1 MQPGMAEEAAMAPRR
16 LRFLVVEDDADMR
29 SFIVDALHEF
39 GDGMET
45 TDYDAAMAVLLAPS
59 RPRLDLVV
67 VDCVLPNR
75 RRRLLAGIALLRFIA
90 ERWPSLPVLVITG
103 AELGEELVIDS
114 FRSGARD
121 FLRKPFDLDEL
132 LSAVERVTRRRRA
145 EPVEHGAA
153 SRAVREV
160 VKFVAEHYT
169 EPLSLDDLAAM
180 AGLGRDA
187 FARVFR
193 EIVGLSLR
201 DYLLDLRVERARQ
214 LLLES
219 NRSLTEIAQESG
231 FYDLP
236 HLDKA
241 FRRRFLLSPSDY
253 RRQSAPPGADCNVD
267 PAATALPPQ
276 D

>member
-1 MQPGMAEEAAMAPRR
+1 MAPRR
-16 LRFLVVEDDADMR
+16 LRFLVVEDDAEMR
-29 SFIVDALHEF
+29 SFIAEALHDLGDALEAP
-39 GDGMET
+39 
-45 TDYDAAMAVLLAPS
+45 DYDAAMAALLVPA
-59 RPRLDLVV
+59 RPHLDLVI

-75 RRRLLAGIALLRFIA
+75 RQRHLAGIELLRFIA

-132 LSAVERVTRRRRA
+132 LTAVERVTRRRRT
-145 EPVEHGAA
+145 EPVEHSAA
-153 SRAVREV
+153 AKAVRDV
-160 VKFVAEHYT
+160 VRFVAEHYT
-169 EPLSLDDLAAM
+169 EPLALDDLAAM
-180 AGLGRDA
+180 AGMSRDA

-193 EIVGLSLR
+193 EVVGLSLR

-214 LLLES
+214 LLLGS
-219 NRSLTEIAQESG
+219 SRSLTDIAQDSG

-241 FRRRFLLSPSDY
+241 FRRRFSLSPSDY
-253 RRQSAPPGADCNVD
+253 RRQSGQ
-267 PAATALPPQ
+267 PAADGGVDVARIAP
-276 D
+276 